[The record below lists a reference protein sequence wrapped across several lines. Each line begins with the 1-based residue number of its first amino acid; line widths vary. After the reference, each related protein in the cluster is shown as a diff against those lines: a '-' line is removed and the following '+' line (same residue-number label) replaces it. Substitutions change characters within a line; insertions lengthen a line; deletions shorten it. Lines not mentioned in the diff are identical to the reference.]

1 MDCMVERKERTPK
14 EIASLPHVVSV
25 RALEDYELEVIFE
38 NGERRIFDLKP
49 YMTHG
54 VFMRLKDRSLFE
66 GVRVVA
72 GSIEWPGE
80 IDLSYE
86 TLYIQGKPISEPRN
100 KNSKESETRDTDTG
114 VDRLVKNRRSHYS
127 SSSRPSI
134 STEEGL
140 DIANKM
146 VRTAEENRVNCA
158 LCGGLAMHVYGFTR
172 ATVDVDFIAAARLPL
187 PAARELEM
195 GGEAYT
201 VQSDEAK
208 EIEVAWIIRADD
220 KKEVYEAAL
229 AGATSTEDGLPIIT
243 PEWMVILK
251 YLAGR
256 GKDQID
262 LMWLLRE
269 EGLVDRELVKEHITV
284 LFGRHAFWP
293 LADMENLFLEADVMK
308 ARDQNGE

>member
-1 MDCMVERKERTPK
+1 MKSEARLP
-14 EIASLPHVVSV
+14 INPHVTSV
-25 RALEDYELEVIFE
+25 RALDDYQLEVTFD
-38 NGERRIFDLKP
+38 NGEQKTFDVKP
-49 YMTHG
+49 YLSRG
-54 VFMRLKDRSLFE
+54 VFVRLRDREVFE
-66 GVRVVA
+66 AVRVVA

-80 IDLSYE
+80 LDLSYD
-86 TLYIQGKPISEPRN
+86 TLYLGGVTV
-100 KNSKESETRDTDTG
+100 SKHREGPTQTKSA
-114 VDRLVKNRRSHYS
+114 VDRGKSRTRLVRDKDSRYQS
-127 SSSRPSI
+127 SPAKQSI

-140 DIANKM
+140 DVANEVVNK
-146 VRTAEENRVNCA
+146 AEENNVKCA

-172 ATVDVDFIAAARLPL
+172 ATVDVDFIASAKLPL
-187 PAARELEM
+187 PATRELDM

-201 VQSDEAK
+201 VKSDEAK
-208 EIEVAWIIRADD
+208 EIEVDWIVRGDD

-269 EGLVDRELVKEHITV
+269 EGLVDRELVKQHISN
-284 LFGRHAFWP
+284 LFGRYAFWP
-293 LADMENLFLEADVMK
+293 LADVENLFLEADVMK
-308 ARDQNGE
+308 ARDQNGK

>member
-1 MDCMVERKERTPK
+1 MLKAMPKKRAQLLMD
-14 EIASLPHVVSV
+14 
-25 RALEDYELEVIFE
+25 
-38 NGERRIFDLKP
+38 
-49 YMTHG
+49 
-54 VFMRLKDRSLFE
+54 
-66 GVRVVA
+66 
-72 GSIEWPGE
+72 
-80 IDLSYE
+80 
-86 TLYIQGKPISEPRN
+86 
-100 KNSKESETRDTDTG
+100 
-114 VDRLVKNRRSHYS
+114 NRGRYNS
-127 SSSRPSI
+127 SSGKPSI

-140 DIANKM
+140 DVASK
-146 VRTAEENRVNCA
+146 VAKKAEEIEVECA

-172 ATVDVDFIAAARLPL
+172 ATVDVDFIASARLPL

-201 VQSDEAK
+201 VISDAAK
-208 EIEVAWIIRADD
+208 EIEVDWIVRDD
-220 KKEVYEAAL
+220 EKQDVYEAAL
-229 AGATSTEDGLPIIT
+229 AGAVSTEHGLPIIT

-269 EGLVDRELVKEHITV
+269 EGLVDRELVKQHINV

-293 LADMENLFLEADVMK
+293 LADMDNLFLEADVMK

>member
-1 MDCMVERKERTPK
+1 MNSKDGPYVT
-14 EIASLPHVVSV
+14 SV
-25 RALEDYELEVIFE
+25 HPLAEYRLEVSFD
-38 NGERRIFDLKP
+38 NGERRMFDVKP
-49 YMTHG
+49 YMAHG

-66 GVRVVA
+66 AVRVVA

-86 TLYIQGKPISEPRN
+86 TLYIQGQPISEPGN
-100 KNSKESETRDTDTG
+100 KSRTKSSNKTRDTG
-114 VDRLVKNRRSHYS
+114 SGIDRLVKDKRSQYNS
-127 SSSRPSI
+127 SFRPSI

-146 VRTAEENRVNCA
+146 VRTAEENSVNCA

-187 PAARELEM
+187 RAARDLEM
-195 GGEAYT
+195 GGEAYN
-201 VQSDEAK
+201 VQSAEQK
-208 EIEVAWIIRADD
+208 EIEVDWIVRDDD

-229 AGATSTEDGLPIIT
+229 AGAVSTEKGLPIIT

-269 EGLVDRELVKEHITV
+269 EGLVDRELVKQHISS
-284 LFGRHAFWP
+284 LFGRYAFWP
-293 LADMENLFLEADVMK
+293 LADMDNLFLEADVMK

>member
-1 MDCMVERKERTPK
+1 MEP
-14 EIASLPHVVSV
+14 PHVTSV
-25 RALEDYELEVIFE
+25 CALDDYELEVVFE
-38 NGERRIFDLKP
+38 NGERRKFDVKP
-49 YMTHG
+49 YLTGG
-54 VFMRLKDRSLFE
+54 VFVRLRDRSLFKA
-66 GVRVVA
+66 VRVVC

-86 TLYIQGKPISEPRN
+86 TLYIRGQAVSEAQTSEQQERSIGEAQAP
-100 KNSKESETRDTDTG
+100 SKIRGRVVRD
-114 VDRLVKNRRSHYS
+114 NRSRYTS
-127 SSSRPSI
+127 SPAKQSI
-134 STEEGL
+134 SSEEGL
-140 DIANKM
+140 DVANKA
-146 VRTAEENRVNCA
+146 VNKAVENNVKCA

-172 ATVDVDFIAAARLPL
+172 ATANVDFIATARLPL
-187 PAARELEM
+187 PATKELEM
-195 GGEAYT
+195 GGEAYD
-201 VQSDEAK
+201 VRSDEEK
-208 EIEVAWIIRADD
+208 EIEVDWIVRADD

-269 EGLVDRELVKEHITV
+269 EGLVDRELVKQHISS
-284 LFGRHAFWP
+284 LFGRYAFWP
-293 LADMENLFLEADVMK
+293 LADVDNLFLEADVMK